1 MNRTRDEILAEAEG
15 DKDLALSIAC
25 MRLDWAMGRMSAGF
39 IYADTSRL
47 KWQPK
52 PPPSSLT
59 SDEWIGSPG
68 KPE

>member
-15 DKDLALSIAC
+15 DVYLALSIAC
-25 MRLDWAMGRMSAGF
+25 GRLDWTMPRISAG
-39 IYADTSRL
+39 YLRADTSRL

-59 SDEWIGSPG
+59 SDEWIGSPA